1 MSGPKG
7 KSGHDSVYS
16 SKINTTFGLY
26 FKITL
31 FNEWNF
37 QKITLTGLELKK
49 HLRQNDILKR
59 HGLFLFIWLSPIPRT
74 LLAYLSS
81 SASTNQKCW
90 EDVVFFFLVGMKAS
104 LTLLIPLIT
113 LRQASYCVSAS
124 AFKSPQP
131 LHLYCSGGEI
141 WTLIWIILSCLIPFF
156 HSLTFLPDC
165 KFLRTKTQ
173 TEFCVLIPSW
183 NYVLYIGGFQ

>member
-1 MSGPKG
+1 MKLSKNYAYGLRIEEAFKA
-7 KSGHDSVYS
+7 KWHFEKTWLVLVYL
-16 SKINTTFGLY
+16 TFPHSQNPTCIFIFFSL
-26 FKITL
+26 
-31 FNEWNF
+31 N
-37 QKITLTGLELKK
+37 QLEVL
-49 HLRQNDILKR
+49 
-59 HGLFLFIWLSPIPRT
+59 GG
-74 LLAYLSS
+74 
-81 SASTNQKCW
+81 CC
-90 EDVVFFFLVGMKAS
+90 FFFLVGMKAS